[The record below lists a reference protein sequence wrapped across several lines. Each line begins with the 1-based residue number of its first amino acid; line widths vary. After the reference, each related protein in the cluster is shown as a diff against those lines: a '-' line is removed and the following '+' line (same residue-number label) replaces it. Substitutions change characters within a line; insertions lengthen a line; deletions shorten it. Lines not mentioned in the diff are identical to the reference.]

1 MQSPEL
7 FTICISAF
15 LAVFVLLA
23 VLALVMRIIIVVFP
37 SRKIGSDAAMVAAVT
52 TVMQSVYPGTKVT
65 KVEEIK

>member
-37 SRKIGSDAAMVAAVT
+37 TQRIGSDAAT
-52 TVMQSVYPGTKVT
+52 GTKVT

>member
-1 MQSPEL
+1 MHSPEL

-23 VLALVMRIIIVVFP
+23 VLAIVMRLILVVFP
-37 SRKIGSDAAMVAAVT
+37 AKKIVSDAAVVAAVS
-52 TVMQSVYPGTKVT
+52 TVMQNIYPGTKVT